1 MGSRTR
7 DCLGVEPDEFPPTA
21 AAHIATHAALARE
34 YQGRRGVDNRFIE
47 TIIARTP
54 GGFEHHGEDNHH
66 APDFRPVHEAY
77 AELSDYADLMFVH
90 GVERVELGIAPGLPT
105 AEARKAYAECEYHAA
120 RLANAHTRL
129 LLELGGF
136 EDAD

>member
-1 MGSRTR
+1 MSTSEHLSRHRMLTH
-7 DCLGVEPDEFPPTA
+7 EFGA
-21 AAHIATHAALARE
+21 
-34 YQGRRGVDNRFIE
+34 RRGVDAHFVD

-54 GGFEHHGEDNHH
+54 GGFEHHGEHSHH
-66 APDFRPVHEAY
+66 AEDFRPVHEAY

-90 GVERVELGIAPGLPT
+90 GVERVEDGVAPGLPT
-105 AEARKAYAECEYHAA
+105 SVARKAYAECEYYAA

-136 EDAD
+136 DDAD